1 MLRPV
6 RKPLIIFTP
15 KSLLRHKLA
24 VAKTEDFLGRHFM
37 RILSDNNPAPDEQT
51 RKLVLCSG
59 KVAYDLIEAR
69 NAAGDED
76 VQIVRIEQLYPF
88 PAEALATRLKRMT
101 ALEEVVWC
109 QEEPRNNGAW
119 FFVESRIEDALIA
132 AGHEGM
138 RPIYAGREEAA
149 SPATGYAN
157 RHKIQQEALVK
168 DALGLGAFAATRK
181 KAVKAGGAK
190 HGQ

>member
-1 MLRPV
+1 IR
-6 RKPLIIFTP
+6 R
-15 KSLLRHKLA
+15 
-24 VAKTEDFLGRHFM
+24 
-37 RILSDNNPAPDEQT
+37 
-51 RKLVLCSG
+51 LVLCSG
-59 KVAYDLIEAR
+59 KVAYDLIQQR
-69 NAAGDED
+69 DEEKLDD
-76 VQIVRIEQLYPF
+76 VSIVRIEQIYPF
-88 PAEALATRLKRMT
+88 PGEPLAVRLKRMT
-101 ALEEVVWC
+101 NLEQVVWC

-138 RPIYAGREEAA
+138 RPTYAGREEAA

-181 KAVKAGGAK
+181 KSVKAGGAK